1 MEEDFLIDEFS
12 LTPPEEKKEEK
23 EKGVIKVPQAK
34 EQTKLETFLLG
45 PDVPMSGTMT
55 QEASKGIS
63 KVLDIVA
70 GKAPEDEASLPES
83 VTAATVSASIKIPKG
98 LVNFGTLLY
107 DALQESDIPVDESAT
122 QKFNNWFESTY
133 LGQIEKASEQVARET
148 ATGRFTEAIGQ
159 LYGGGKIAQKVT
171 VPLVTNLAT
180 KSRQLVN
187 AIKSNRYAKTLN
199 NPNTTKAIEKATK
212 LNQASK
218 TDKFI
223 GVAVGGGIGTG
234 AVVMKVEDI
243 GTFGDIDA
251 LDFLPTTLDRE
262 QKELAGEDAQRQLLN
277 KFKFGAELGFPII
290 PFAYGVGKGGY
301 LLATQ
306 GKDLAFNN
314 NLMSR
319 WLDKYVGAPFRSRS
333 NKSQEIFDGIQ
344 KLEGKKSAVSSLAK
358 DAALN
363 FDDRLREISKTTVK
377 GAEALENPNAL
388 SSMVSD
394 FMLSTDDIIK
404 SNKIVFNGFGEK
416 VLNNFR
422 TSLKKI
428 GVDNKVINNIIDDA
442 VAFRQTAAGLKNMI
456 AANKNVNVA
465 IKEFNNIL
473 SERAKNVLATSYK
486 MVDLNK
492 GLLSGYKPTLE
503 TKEQV
508 AKILQRYARN
518 NGKTLDP
525 ESSMAL
531 VNNITKSMKIDPVT
545 KTPSFPIG
553 TQSALDDKAVFIK
566 NIGENITAAGKF
578 KPDKKGGLIQTQSD
592 LDTFNKLFG
601 SYKDAKNTIYNVMN
615 ELGEMVAR
623 DKFYNQ
629 LLADSDRIAA
639 AIKQGNPDVIK
650 NQIGRPIFYRNYND
664 AVLGL
669 PNQKIIQ
676 TPLKLRAGGLPE
688 TVYSSPIDGMFTSE
702 VWADAIRNGDKLV
715 RSPLTKSVFYRGLML
730 IPKSLTQAG
739 KTILGPFT
747 HSRNFFSSLVTT
759 VHRGNIFISPSK
771 LWEFANTARK
781 TVQPQLLYK
790 LTGNP
795 KYRNVPEGQALYR
808 FLLEE
813 GVVNQ
818 NIVSRELEGLFDDLT
833 RAKAANETADVW
845 FNKTINSVSK
855 PFRKIFDVSQ
865 ELYTAEDDIFRVIN
879 FLAEGHK
886 LREAFRSAL
895 NNNIIKKM
903 PNELEIMKEAAQI
916 VRETVPNYAYVSD
929 FVKAVRRS
937 PLGSF
942 AAFPAEIYRTGTN
955 TLARG
960 LYEAKDPI
968 RKSIGYRSLAGQA
981 LTYATIPVAAV
992 ESFKGLY
999 GISREKLAALREVLP
1014 TWSEDN
1020 TILPVYE
1027 DGKYKYID
1035 FSHGYFYDTLI
1046 NPAQTALATVE
1057 REGLDDPLFPGF
1069 VKGVVKSMGKMME
1082 PFVNESIWFGVVADL
1097 FIRGG
1102 RDAEGRRVW
1111 NDRDSW
1117 GDKVNKAFQYA
1128 TYKLSPGSY
1137 PQLKRLYAA
1146 ATNQTIKG
1154 TQYEIPDELLGLVG
1168 FRKTPIDL
1176 EKTLDFKI
1184 TEFKDIERDER
1195 GLIYAGT
1202 FTGDPIDD
1210 ENKIIRQFIFA
1221 NKQRLETFN
1230 KMRRI
1235 YDAVKVL
1242 GLRDDKIAEEFKD
1255 RKALPLYGF
1264 IEDNAFKPFSISKDM
1279 IKSYAKKAE
1288 EQGVENPL
1296 NDRVLDRLFNISE
1309 RLYDQKLNQDFIIDE
1324 EKYLLKPEAS
1334 LRVPPLPEQPQPNP
1348 QIVQTPMQTGLTP
1361 VEQSLLS
1368 NEEKV
1373 LRLKQRGLA

>member
-12 LTPPEEKKEEK
+12 LTPPEEEKKEEK
-23 EKGVIKVPQAK
+23 KKGVIEVPKAK
-34 EQTKLETFLLG
+34 EQTKLETLLLG
-45 PDVPMSGTMT
+45 PDIPMAGSMT
-55 QEASKGIS
+55 QEAAKGIS

-83 VTAATVSASIKIPKG
+83 VTAATISASIKIPKG

-187 AIKSNRYAKTLN
+187 AIKTNRYAKTLN
-199 NPNTTKAIEKATK
+199 NPNVTKAIEKATK

-251 LDFLPTTLDRE
+251 LDFLPTTLDRK

-306 GKDLAFNN
+306 GRDLAFNN
-314 NLMSR
+314 NLMTR

-333 NKSQEIFDGIQ
+333 NKSQEIFDGVQ
-344 KLEGKKSAVSSLAK
+344 KLEGKKSAISTLAK

-363 FDDRLREISKTTVK
+363 FDDRLREISKSTMK

-394 FMLSTDDIIK
+394 FMLSTDDVIK
-404 SNKIVFNGFGEK
+404 ANKIVFNGFEPS
-416 VLNNFR
+416 VLNNFKN
-422 TSLKKI
+422 SLKKI

-442 VAFRQTAAGLKNMI
+442 VSFRQTAAGLKNMI
-456 AANKNVNVA
+456 AANKNINVA
-465 IKEFNNIL
+465 VKEFNNIL
-473 SERAKNVLATSYK
+473 NERARNVLGTGYK
-486 MVDLNK
+486 IIDLNK

-503 TKEQV
+503 VKEQV
-508 AKILQRYARN
+508 AKILQRYAKN

-525 ESSMAL
+525 ESAMSL
-531 VNNITKSMKIDPVT
+531 VNNMTKSIKMDPIT

-553 TQSALDDKAVFIK
+553 TQSALDEKAVIIK
-566 NIGENITAAGKF
+566 NISENITAAGKF
-578 KPDKKGGLIQTQSD
+578 KPDKKGGLIQTKSD
-592 LDTFNKLFG
+592 LEAFNNLFG
-601 SYKDAKNTIYNVMN
+601 SYKDAKNTIYNVMD
-615 ELGEMVAR
+615 ELGEMVSR
-623 DKFYNQ
+623 DKFYTD
-629 LLADSDRIAA
+629 LLKGSDDIEKAL
-639 AIKQGNPDVIK
+639 KQGATNAQV
-650 NQIGRPIFYRNYND
+650 GRPIFYKTYND

-669 PNQKIIQ
+669 PNQKIIS
-676 TPLKLRAGGLPE
+676 TPLKLKAGGLPE
-688 TVYSSPIDGMFTSE
+688 TVYSSPVDGLFTSE
-702 VWADAIRNGDKLV
+702 IWADAIKNGDKLV
-715 RSPLTKSVFYRGLML
+715 RSPITRSVPYRALML
-730 IPKSLTQAG
+730 VPKSLTQAG
-739 KTILGPFT
+739 KTILGIFT

-759 VHRGNIFISPSK
+759 VHRGNIFIPPAK
-771 LWEFANTARK
+771 LFEFANTARK
-781 TVQPQLLYK
+781 TVQPQILYK

-818 NIVSRELEGLFDDLT
+818 NIVSRELEGLFDDIKYGKNT
-833 RAKAANETADVW
+833 NQTADV
-845 FNKTINSVSK
+845 FFSK
-855 PFRKIFDVSQ
+855 LVNTASRPFSKLFDVAQ
-865 ELYTAEDDIFRVIN
+865 DLYTAEDDVFRVVN

-886 LREAFRSAL
+886 LTEAFRSAL
-895 NNNIIKKM
+895 NKGIIKKM
-903 PNELEIMKEAAQI
+903 PSELEIMKEAAQI

-960 LYEAKDPI
+960 LYEAKDPV
-968 RKSIGYRSLAGQA
+968 RKSIGYRSLTGQA
-981 LTYATIPVAAV
+981 LTYATIPTVAV
-992 ESFKGLY
+992 ETFKGLY

-1020 TILPVYE
+1020 TILPIYE

-1035 FSHGYFYDTLI
+1035 FSHGFFYDTLI
-1046 NPAQTALATVE
+1046 NPAQTALSTVE
-1057 REGLDDPLFPGF
+1057 REGLDDPLFPNF

-1102 RDAEGRRVW
+1102 EDAEGRKVW

-1154 TQYEIPDELLGLVG
+1154 TQYEVPDELLGLMG

-1176 EKTLDFKI
+1176 EKTLDYKI
-1184 TEFKDIERDER
+1184 TDFKDTERDER
-1195 GLIYAGT
+1195 NLIYRGV
-1202 FTGDPIDD
+1202 FTGDPLDD
-1210 ENKIIRQFIFA
+1210 ENKIIRQYIFA
-1221 NKQRLETFN
+1221 NKQRLDTFN
-1230 KMRRI
+1230 KMRRT

-1242 GLRDDKIAEEFKD
+1242 GLRDKQISQNFKD
-1255 RKALPLYGF
+1255 RKALDLYSY
-1264 IEDNAFKPFSISKDM
+1264 IENNKFKPFGISKDVVQ
-1279 IKSYAKKAE
+1279 SYELDAKK
-1288 EQGVENPL
+1288 QGVENPL
-1296 NDRVLDRLFNISE
+1296 NRRVLRILSRIE
-1309 RLYDQKLNQDFIIDE
+1309 KQLYRQRLNQDFLINE
-1324 EKYLLKPEAS
+1324 EDFLIKPEAS
-1334 LRVPPLPEQPQPNP
+1334 LRVPPLPEQPQPDP
-1348 QIVQTPMQTGLTP
+1348 SIVQTPMQTGLTP

-1373 LRLKQRGLA
+1373 LRLRQRGLI

>member
-12 LTPPEEKKEEK
+12 LTPPEEKTDKK
-23 EKGVIKVPQAK
+23 EKGVVEVPKAK
-34 EQTKLETFLLG
+34 EQSTLKTVLLG
-45 PDVPMSGTMT
+45 PDVPMSGTML
-55 QEASKGIS
+55 QESAKGIS
-63 KVLDIVA
+63 KIVDIMQ
-70 GKAPEDEASLPES
+70 GKEPEGDVSLPES
-83 VTAATVSASIKIPKG
+83 VTGATISASIKIPKG

-107 DALQESDIPVDESAT
+107 DALQESGIPVEESAT

-133 LGQIEKASEQVARET
+133 LGQIEKASQEVARET

-187 AIKSNRYAKTLN
+187 AIKGNRYARTAG
-199 NPNTTKAIEKATK
+199 NPNAIKAAEKAAK
-212 LNQASK
+212 LNQVSG

-234 AVVMKVEDI
+234 AVVMKVEDL

-251 LDFLPTTLDRE
+251 LDFLPTTLDRKQRE
-262 QKELAGEDAQRQLLN
+262 EAGEDAQRQLLN
-277 KFKFGAELGFPII
+277 KFKFGAEVGFPII
-290 PFAYGVGKGGY
+290 PFVYGVGKSGY

-306 GKDLAFNN
+306 GKELAFSN
-314 NLMSR
+314 NLMKR
-319 WLDKYVGAPFRSRS
+319 WLDRFVGQPFRSRS
-333 NKSQEIFDGIQ
+333 NKAQEIFDGVQ
-344 KLEGKKSAVSSLAK
+344 KLEGKKASISKLAE

-363 FDDRLREISKTTVK
+363 FDDRIREISKTTSK
-377 GAEALENPNAL
+377 AAEALENPNTL

-394 FMLSTDDIIK
+394 FMLSTDDVVK
-404 SNKIVFNGFGEK
+404 ANKIVFNGFGEK
-416 VLNNFR
+416 AINNFKK
-422 TSLKKI
+422 SLNKI
-428 GVDNKVINNIIDDA
+428 GVNNKSINNIIDDA
-442 VAFRQTAAGLKNMI
+442 VSFRQTAAGLKNLI
-456 AANKNVNVA
+456 TAGKNINVA
-465 IKEFNNIL
+465 TSELNTIL
-473 SERAKNVLATSYK
+473 NERIKNVLGVSYK
-486 MVDLNK
+486 MIDLNK
-492 GLLSGYKPTLE
+492 GLINGYKPTLE
-503 TKEQV
+503 AKESV
-508 AKILQRYARN
+508 AKIFQRYARN
-518 NGKTLDP
+518 NGKSLDP
-525 ESSMAL
+525 DSAMTL
-531 VNNITKSMKIDPVT
+531 VNNMTKSMRIDPVT

-553 TQSALDDKAVFIK
+553 TQSALDDSAVFIK
-566 NIGENITAAGKF
+566 NIGENITAGGKF
-578 KPDKKGGLIQTQSD
+578 KPDKAGGLIQTKSD
-592 LDTFNKLFG
+592 LEAFNNLFG
-601 SYKDAKNTIYNVMN
+601 SYKDAKTSIYNVMN
-615 ELGEMVAR
+615 ELGEMVGR
-623 DKFYNQ
+623 DKFYTE
-629 LLADSDRIAA
+629 LLQGSNN
-639 AIKQGNPDVIK
+639 IKQALK
-650 NQIGRPIFYRNYND
+650 NGATNAQVGRPIFYKNYND

-676 TPLKLRAGGLPE
+676 TPLKLKAGALPE
-688 TVYSSPIDGMFTSE
+688 TIYSSPIDGMFTSE
-702 VWADAIRNGDKLV
+702 TWADAIKNGDKLI
-715 RSPLTKSVFYRGLML
+715 RSPLTRSVWYRGLML

-747 HSRNFFSSLVTT
+747 HSRNFFSSLITT
-759 VHRGNIFISPSK
+759 VHRGNIFISPTK

-781 TVQPQLLYK
+781 TVQPQILYK

-818 NIVSRELEGLFDDLT
+818 NLVSRELEGLFDDLT
-833 RAKAANETADVW
+833 RAKGANETADVW
-845 FNKTINSVSK
+845 FAKTINSVSK

-865 ELYTAEDDIFRVIN
+865 ELYTAEDDIFRAIN

-886 LREAFRSAL
+886 LNQAFRSAL
-895 NNNIIKKM
+895 DKGLIKKM
-903 PNELEIMKEAAQI
+903 PSQLEIMKEAAQI

-942 AAFPAEIYRTGTN
+942 AAFPAEIYRTATN

-968 RKSIGYRSLAGQA
+968 RQSIGYRSLAGQA
-981 LTYATIPVAAV
+981 LTYATLPVVAV

-1020 TILPVYE
+1020 TILPIYE

-1035 FSHGYFYDTLI
+1035 FSHGFFYDTLI
-1046 NPAQTALATVE
+1046 NPAQTALATAE
-1057 REGLDDPLFPGF
+1057 REGLDNPLFPTF
-1069 VKGVVKSMGKMME
+1069 VQGVVKSMGKMME

-1176 EKTLDFKI
+1176 KKTLDFKI

-1195 GLIYAGT
+1195 ALIYNGT

-1230 KMRRI
+1230 KMRRF

-1242 GLRDDKIAEEFKD
+1242 GMRDDVIAEEFAD
-1255 RKALPLYGF
+1255 RKVKSLYGF
-1264 IEDNAFKPFSISKDM
+1264 IENNEFKPFKVGRDI
-1279 IKSYAKKAE
+1279 IQAYAKKAE
-1288 EQGVENPL
+1288 EQGIKSPL
-1296 NDRVLDRLFNISE
+1296 NDRVLDRLNAITE
-1309 RLYDQKLNQDFIIDE
+1309 RLYDSQKLNKEFIIDE
-1324 EKYLLKPEAS
+1324 EKYLLKPEAA
-1334 LRVPPLPEQPQPNP
+1334 LRVPPLPQQPQPNP

-1361 VEQSLLS
+1361 AESSLLS
-1368 NEEKV
+1368 NEEKMIR
-1373 LRLKQRGLA
+1373 LRQRGLA

>member
-12 LTPPEEKKEEK
+12 LTPPEEEKKEK
-23 EKGVIKVPQAK
+23 EKGVIKVPKAK
-34 EQTKLETFLLG
+34 EQTKLEDFLLG
-45 PDVPMSGTMT
+45 PDVPMAGSMT

-187 AIKSNRYAKTLN
+187 AIKTNRYAKTLN
-199 NPNTTKAIEKATK
+199 NPNVTKAIEKATK

-218 TDKFI
+218 MDKFI

-251 LDFLPTTLDRE
+251 LDFLPTTLDRK

-277 KFKFGAELGFPII
+277 KFKFGSELGFPII

-306 GKDLAFNN
+306 GRDLAFNN
-314 NLMSR
+314 NLMAR
-319 WLDKYVGAPFRSRS
+319 WLDKYVGTPFRSRS
-333 NKSQEIFDGIQ
+333 NKSQEIFDGVQ
-344 KLEGKKSAVSSLAK
+344 KLEGKKSAISTLAK
-358 DAALN
+358 DAVLN
-363 FDDRLREISKTTVK
+363 FDDRLREISKSTMK
-377 GAEALENPNAL
+377 GAEALENPKAL

-394 FMLSTDDIIK
+394 FMLSTDDAVK
-404 SNKIVFNGFGEK
+404 ANKIVFNGFEPN
-416 VLNNFR
+416 VLNNFKN
-422 TSLKKI
+422 SLKKI

-442 VAFRQTAAGLKNMI
+442 VSFRQTAAGLKNMI

-465 IKEFNNIL
+465 TSEFNKIL
-473 SERAKNVLATSYK
+473 NERARNVLGTGYK
-486 MVDLNK
+486 IIDLNK
-492 GLLSGYKPTLE
+492 GLLSGYKPALE
-503 TKEQV
+503 VKEQV
-508 AKILQRYARN
+508 AKILQRYAKN

-525 ESSMAL
+525 ESAMSL
-531 VNNITKSMKIDPVT
+531 VNNMTKSIKMDPIT

-553 TQSALDDKAVFIK
+553 TQSALDEKAVIIK
-566 NIGENITAAGKF
+566 NISENITAAGKF
-578 KPDKKGGLIQTQSD
+578 TPDKKGGLIQTKSD
-592 LDTFNKLFG
+592 LEAFNNLFG
-601 SYKDAKNTIYNVMN
+601 SYKDAKNTIYNVVN
-615 ELGEMVAR
+615 ELGEMVSR
-623 DKFYNQ
+623 DKFYTD
-629 LLADSDRIAA
+629 LLKGSDDIEKAL
-639 AIKQGNPDVIK
+639 KQGATNAQV
-650 NQIGRPIFYRNYND
+650 GRPIFYKTYND

-669 PNQKIIQ
+669 PNQKIIS
-676 TPLKLRAGGLPE
+676 TPLKLKAGGLPE
-688 TVYSSPIDGMFTSE
+688 TVYSSPIDGLFTSE
-702 VWADAIRNGDKLV
+702 VWADAIKNGDKLI
-715 RSPLTKSVFYRGLML
+715 RSPITRSVPYRALML
-730 IPKSLTQAG
+730 VPKSLTQAG
-739 KTILGPFT
+739 KTILGIFT

-759 VHRGNIFISPSK
+759 VHRGNIFIPPAK
-771 LWEFANTARK
+771 LFEFANTARK
-781 TVQPQLLYK
+781 TVQPQILYK

-813 GVVNQ
+813 GVTNQ
-818 NIVSRELEGLFDDLT
+818 NLVSRELEGLFDDIKYGKNT
-833 RAKAANETADVW
+833 NQTADV
-845 FNKTINSVSK
+845 FFSKLVNTTSK
-855 PFRKIFDVSQ
+855 PFSKLFDVAQ
-865 ELYTAEDDIFRVIN
+865 DLYTAEDDVFRVIN
-879 FLAEGHK
+879 FLAEGYK
-886 LREAFRSAL
+886 LKEAFRSAL

-903 PNELEIMKEAAQI
+903 PSELEIMKEAAQI

-942 AAFPAEIYRTGTN
+942 ASFPAEIYRTGTN

-981 LTYATIPVAAV
+981 LTYATIPVVAV

-1102 RDAEGRRVW
+1102 SDAEGRKVW

-1154 TQYEIPDELLGLVG
+1154 TQYEVPDELLGLMG

-1176 EKTLDFKI
+1176 EKTLDYKI
-1184 TEFKDIERDER
+1184 TDFKDTERDER
-1195 GLIYAGT
+1195 NLIYKGV
-1202 FTGDPIDD
+1202 FTGDPLDD
-1210 ENKIIRQFIFA
+1210 ENKIIRQYIFA
-1221 NKQRLETFN
+1221 NKQRLDTFN
-1230 KMRRI
+1230 KMRRT

-1242 GLRDDKIAEEFKD
+1242 GLRDKKISENFKD
-1255 RKALPLYGF
+1255 RKALDLYSF
-1264 IEDNAFKPFSISKDM
+1264 IENNKFKPFGISKDVVQ
-1279 IKSYAKKAE
+1279 SYELDAKK
-1288 EQGVENPL
+1288 QGVENPL
-1296 NDRVLDRLFNISE
+1296 NRRVLRILGRIE
-1309 RLYDQKLNQDFIIDE
+1309 RQLYKQRLNQDFLINE
-1324 EKYLLKPEAS
+1324 EDFLIKPEAS
-1334 LRVPPLPEQPQPNP
+1334 LRVPPLPTQPQPEP
-1348 QIVQTPMQTGLTP
+1348 SIVQSPMQMGLTP